1 MKVLLYVTVSRDGYI
16 AGKYDDI
23 SRISPE
29 SQTQRARLVN
39 GVGNMIVGRRTYD
52 TMCRAQRFDTLQ
64 DPFVTI
70 MSKHNYPSQPNRH
83 FTHAK
88 PKNILKLLDEKG
100 RSSTV
105 VAWWRQVNKLFLEQW
120 LVDYLILDQE
130 PAQVG
135 EWRTFSSVIPA
146 NTSLELVNEHE
157 YTSGHTQKTYIP
169 NNDTSSHAG

>member
-105 VAWWRQVNKLFLEQW
+105 VA
-120 LVDYLILDQE
+120 
-130 PAQVG
+130 
-135 EWRTFSSVIPA
+135 
-146 NTSLELVNEHE
+146 
-157 YTSGHTQKTYIP
+157 
-169 NNDTSSHAG
+169 